1 MNTYQAKAM
10 LVQLTRIADA
20 LEMLEARS
28 DHFLVALSS
37 ISS

>member
-10 LVQLTRIADA
+10 IAELRRIADV
-20 LEMLEARS
+20 LVKIEARS

-37 ISS
+37 VVS